1 METDAAEVW
10 ILFRICPGQQ
20 ILNCSLILT
29 ACSRPWAASMN
40 SNGFVS
46 SKTQQR
52 KQHSPNQLRKV
63 WAPKQDLPLL
73 GTTRPPMSCSAQ
85 GLTQKRFA
93 VVLTHLPSLPTGFSE
108 CFSFVFSIQQ
118 LSCLSH
124 LFPIPFTRPLAL
136 LCLYLLPSS
145 SPLLIFSS
153 PSSPFAGTCK
163 CDCSAVKQNRKTQAS
178 REPYCFGLPWNRLT
192 REQLECNFM

>member
-1 METDAAEVW
+1 METDAAKVW

-52 KQHSPNQLRKV
+52 KQHGPNQIRKV

-73 GTTRPPMSCSAQ
+73 GTARAPMSCSAQ

-118 LSCLSH
+118 LPCLSH
-124 LFPIPFTRPLAL
+124 LFPIPFTRTLAL
-136 LCLYLLPSS
+136 LSLSPAFLQSPPRFFLSFKSFCRHLQMWLLSS
-145 SPLLIFSS
+145 QTEQENPGIKGTLLLR
-153 PSSPFAGTCK
+153 PTLK
-163 CDCSAVKQNRKTQAS
+163 
-178 REPYCFGLPWNRLT
+178 
-192 REQLECNFM
+192 